1 MVQALKY
8 TDFECVIERQVTE
21 DDLLVQV
28 IQTLKLNNQ
37 LLDFFTDERYSL
49 DHDSWQCRLQARVHE
64 VFLDPSRFIISRG
77 QPKRVIVKLHIC
89 IKDLI
94 QVYQSYDEEN

>member
-1 MVQALKY
+1 MTDPDTMVQAMKY
-8 TDFECVIERQVTE
+8 TDFECVIERQVTA

-28 IQTLKLNNQ
+28 IQTLKLNYQ
-37 LLDFFTDERYSL
+37 FRSLDFFTDERYSL

-77 QPKRVIVKLHIC
+77 QSKRVIEKLHIY
-89 IKDLI
+89 IY
-94 QVYQSYDEEN
+94 V